1 MGERLIR
8 LSDPARA
15 EKLFEGWPETLIWS
29 ALEGS
34 MGCIWAVSEQPK
46 AALCENGDF
55 LFLAGASDEP
65 ETGMLLECWRREKG
79 RFEILTPRDAACG
92 ALIERIFGPDAK
104 AGERCAFQKG
114 DENFDD
120 GKLQGFIDA
129 VPKDIRIVP
138 FDSTLYHQ
146 ALEQDWSRDFVSQ
159 FRDADDYLNRGLGF
173 AAVHRGELVGGASSY
188 TCYSKGIEIQVETRS
203 DWQRKGIAS
212 ACCAALILT
221 CLKRGLYPSWDAAN
235 PASAALAGKL
245 GYREA
250 GLYPVW
256 YMDSHK

>member
-15 EKLFEGWPETLIWS
+15 EKLFVGWPEMLIWS
-29 ALEGS
+29 ALEGG

-114 DENFDD
+114 GEKFDD
-120 GKLQGFIDA
+120 GKTWRPRCFAPGCRPPACADRPGQGNPHFS
-129 VPKDIRIVP
+129 P
-138 FDSTLYHQ
+138 F
-146 ALEQDWSRDFVSQ
+146 ESRPGSCQ
-159 FRDADDYLNRGLGF
+159 
-173 AAVHRGELVGGASSY
+173 
-188 TCYSKGIEIQVETRS
+188 
-203 DWQRKGIAS
+203 
-212 ACCAALILT
+212 
-221 CLKRGLYPSWDAAN
+221 
-235 PASAALAGKL
+235 
-245 GYREA
+245 
-250 GLYPVW
+250 
-256 YMDSHK
+256 